1 MYVHSVKNALLVA
14 PPTRELASTKCERA
28 AYSPLPLLPLTLT
41 PAPCTFQVQLG
52 IYTSHGNLTCEKYP
66 GSYGH
71 EAQDAKAFAS
81 WNVAFV
87 KNDWC
92 SNRKGYPQVP
102 DLEAF
107 DALRDALNST
117 GRPITYSVHWNYDNT
132 KAPSCA
138 TGVSCPLPSVAN
150 MWRIGNDIQCD
161 WEKSVLRLIDVDT
174 PLAANAGPGRWNDAD
189 MLQVGNGMTEDQ
201 DRAHF
206 TMWSMLASPLIAG
219 NDLTTMSNATRSI
232 LTNKHAIAVNQ
243 DPLGVQA
250 TLVNGTGP
258 VDGYSARIREASAG
272 TLSTSIPSG
281 ASDTQV
287 WAKALAATDSFA
299 VAFLHRNAT
308 AGADA
313 SITLDFHALCRPGL
327 CRPGQNPPMS
337 YEVYDLW
344 ADGVSLGVHT
354 GSLSFRVKPSSAR
367 MVKLVARARAL
378 DSKAPSDSFH

>member
-1 MYVHSVKNALLVA
+1 
-14 PPTRELASTKCERA
+14 
-28 AYSPLPLLPLTLT
+28 
-41 PAPCTFQVQLG
+41 
-52 IYTSHGNLTCEKYP
+52 
-66 GSYGH
+66 
-71 EAQDAKAFAS
+71 
-81 WNVAFV
+81 
-87 KNDWC
+87 
-92 SNRKGYPQVP
+92 
-102 DLEAF
+102 
-107 DALRDALNST
+107 LRDALNST

-132 KAPSCA
+132 KAPTCA

-161 WEKSVLRLIDVDT
+161 WENSVLRLIDVDT

-206 TMWSMLASPLIAG
+206 TMWCMLASPLIAG

-243 DPLGVQA
+243 DPLGIQA

-258 VDGYSARIREASAG
+258 VDGYRIREASAG
-272 TLSTSIPSG
+272 TLSSSIPSG

-299 VAFLHRNAT
+299 VAFLHRKAT
-308 AGADA
+308 ASADA

-327 CRPGQNPPMS
+327 CGPGQNPPVS

-344 ADGVSLGVHT
+344 ADGASLGVHT

-367 MVKLVARARAL
+367 MVKIVARTRAL
-378 DSKAPSDSFH
+378 D